1 MSNYKTI
8 IGLELHCELITN
20 SKVFSPSRNSYC
32 EVPNSN
38 VNEIDMSFPGIMP
51 YLNKEA
57 VKKALKMSMVLG
69 CTQPDELVFDR
80 KNYFYPDLPK
90 GYQITQVTKPV
101 GINGHVELI
110 SNGKPFVAEIH
121 DIHLEEDTAS
131 LDHYD
136 FFSLIDYNR
145 AGVPLIEIV
154 TTPCF
159 EGADEVVEFLEYLTN
174 SLKYCGISEAD
185 TKKGQIRCDVNV
197 NLKNDAGEY
206 VTPKVEIKN
215 INSFSNVANAIK
227 YETYRQ
233 TKALE
238 NGLTDELCQETRR
251 YDETT
256 NTTIRMRKKEGSIDY
271 KYFVEPN
278 IPRIKI
284 DSKWLEE
291 IRSEIPT
298 LPNERLKTY
307 MEKYG
312 LSEYD
317 GKILVRNKDISDYFN
332 KCLFLGINP
341 KIASNWITTEIM
353 SVINKESINIKDLFL
368 TPERLHQ
375 IVRALEANTISSK
388 QAKEVFECMIEEGKE
403 PNTIVK
409 EKGMMQITDDAAI
422 HDVVM
427 EVLKENDEQAREY
440 NPEKTRMIDFFVGQ
454 VMKKT
459 RGKANPAK
467 TMEMLREELAKYNK

>member
-1 MSNYKTI
+1 MSKYKTI

-110 SNGKPFVAEIH
+110 SNGKPFIAEIH

-197 NLKNDAGEY
+197 NLKNEAGEY

-215 INSFSNVANAIK
+215 INSFSNVASAIK

-238 NGLTDELCQETRR
+238 DGLTDELCQETRR

-256 NTTIRMRKKEGSIDY
+256 NTTIRMRKALIISILLSLI
-271 KYFVEPN
+271 FQE
-278 IPRIKI
+278 
-284 DSKWLEE
+284 L
-291 IRSEIPT
+291 
-298 LPNERLKTY
+298 RL
-307 MEKYG
+307 
-312 LSEYD
+312 
-317 GKILVRNKDISDYFN
+317 I
-332 KCLFLGINP
+332 
-341 KIASNWITTEIM
+341 
-353 SVINKESINIKDLFL
+353 
-368 TPERLHQ
+368 Q
-375 IVRALEANTISSK
+375 I
-388 QAKEVFECMIEEGKE
+388 G
-403 PNTIVK
+403 
-409 EKGMMQITDDAAI
+409 
-422 HDVVM
+422 
-427 EVLKENDEQAREY
+427 
-440 NPEKTRMIDFFVGQ
+440 
-454 VMKKT
+454 
-459 RGKANPAK
+459 
-467 TMEMLREELAKYNK
+467 

>member
-1 MSNYKTI
+1 MSKYKTI

-80 KNYFYPDLPK
+80 KNYFNPDLPK

-159 EGADEVVEFLEYLTN
+159 EGPDEVVEFLEYLTN

-233 TKALE
+233 NKALE
-238 NGLTDELCQETRR
+238 EGLTDELCQETRR

-284 DSKWLEE
+284 DPSWLEE
-291 IRSEIPT
+291 IRSEIPS

-332 KCLFLGINP
+332 KCLFLGVNP
-341 KIASNWITTEIM
+341 KTASNWITTEIM
-353 SVINKESINIKDLFL
+353 SVINKENINIKDLFL
-368 TPERLHQ
+368 TPERLLQ
-375 IVRALEANTISSK
+375 IVKALESNMISSK
-388 QAKEVFECMIEEGKE
+388 QAKELFAL
-403 PNTIVK
+403 T
-409 EKGMMQITDDAAI
+409 
-422 HDVVM
+422 
-427 EVLKENDEQAREY
+427 LKENEEPNVLIEKYGMKQLDNDDELETIIKNILDNNASQIEAY
-440 NPEKTRMIDFFVGQ
+440 WSGKTNMFDYFVGQ
-454 VMKKT
+454 TMKET
-459 RGKANPAK
+459 RGKANPVKAK
-467 TMEMLREELAKYNK
+467 EIITRELETRK

>member
-1 MSNYKTI
+1 MSKYKTI

-197 NLKNDAGEY
+197 NLKNEAGEY

-215 INSFSNVANAIK
+215 INSFSNVASAIK

-238 NGLTDELCQETRR
+238 DGLTDELCQETRR

-284 DSKWLEE
+284 DPKWLEE
-291 IRSEIPT
+291 IKSEIPT

-341 KIASNWITTEIM
+341 KIASNWITTEVM

-368 TPERLHQ
+368 TPERLLQ

-388 QAKEVFECMIEEGKE
+388 QAKELFAL
-403 PNTIVK
+403 T
-409 EKGMMQITDDAAI
+409 
-422 HDVVM
+422 
-427 EVLKENDEQAREY
+427 LKENAEPNALIEKYGMKQLDNDDELEVIIKNILDNNASQIEAY
-440 NPEKTRMIDFFVGQ
+440 WNGKTNMFDYFVGQ
-454 VMKKT
+454 TMKET
-459 RGKANPAK
+459 RGKANPVKAK
-467 TMEMLREELAKYNK
+467 EIISRELDARK